1 MNDNRSKYQ
10 QWIQNL
16 QERKKEARHV
26 RKIVFFSMIVVI
38 LLILGAGIGGYS
50 YISSALEPMNAD
62 NNTPV
67 TVEIPIGSSVD
78 TITAALEENNIVK
91 DARVYKYY
99 LKFNNESEFQAG
111 TYELTPSMTLSEITE
126 SLKTGKVYHEPLFSV
141 TVPEGL
147 RLEEIASIV
156 EEHTDYTEDEFMETA
171 TDPEFIASLQEQFP
185 ELITEEVT
193 EDSIRYS
200 LEGYLY
206 PATYPFYE
214 ENPELEVIITQM
226 VEGTNTAFAP
236 YLESINDFTAGN
248 FTSEGEDPNVMTVH
262 KALTF
267 ASLLEEEATAST
279 DREIIAGIFYNR
291 LGDGMPLQTDPSVL
305 YALGE
310 WKDQVLYE
318 DLEIDHPYNTY
329 QNAGLPPGPI
339 AAPGIESIEAALNP
353 ESTDYYYFLAASEDG
368 VVYYSETLEEHEEK
382 AEQYIY
388 SVNREEA
395 DETEE

>member
-1 MNDNRSKYQ
+1 M
-10 QWIQNL
+10 
-16 QERKKEARHV
+16 

-50 YISSALEPMNAD
+50 YISSALEPMNPD

-147 RLEEIASIV
+147 RLEEIASII
-156 EEHTDYTEDEFMETA
+156 EENTDYSADEFMETA
-171 TDPEFIASLQEQFP
+171 TDSEFIASLQEQFP
-185 ELITEEVT
+185 ELITDEVT
-193 EDSIRYS
+193 ADSIRYS

-214 ENPELEVIITQM
+214 DNPELEVIITQM
-226 VEGTNTAFAP
+226 VEGTNAAFAP
-236 YLESINDFTAGN
+236 YLESINDFSAGN

-291 LGDGMPLQTDPSVL
+291 LEDGMPLQTDPTVL

-339 AAPGIESIEAALNP
+339 AAPGIESIEAAMNP
-353 ESTDYYYFLAASEDG
+353 ESTNYYYFLAAAEDG

-388 SVNREEA
+388 SVNEEEA

>member
-1 MNDNRSKYQ
+1 M
-10 QWIQNL
+10 
-16 QERKKEARHV
+16 

>member
-1 MNDNRSKYQ
+1 MNENQSKYQ

-16 QERKKEARHV
+16 QERKKEAKHV
-26 RKIVFFSMIVVI
+26 RRIVFYSMIV
-38 LLILGAGIGGYS
+38 LILVIIGAGIGGYS
-50 YISSALEPMNAD
+50 YISSALEPKNPD
-62 NNTPV
+62 NDNPV

-78 TITAALEENNIVK
+78 SITTTLEDNEIVK
-91 DARVYKYY
+91 DARVFKYY

-111 TYELTPSMTLSEITE
+111 TYELAPSMTLSEITE

-171 TDPEFIASLQEQFP
+171 TDQEFIASLQEQFP
-185 ELITEEVT
+185 ELITDEVSD
-193 EDSIRYS
+193 DSIRHS

-214 ENPELEVIITQM
+214 ENPGLDIIITQM
-226 VEGTNTAFAP
+226 VEGTNAAFAP
-236 YLESINDFTAGN
+236 YLETINDFSAGN
-248 FTSEGEDPNVMTVH
+248 FTPEGEEPNEMTVH

-291 LGDGMPLQTDPSVL
+291 LADGMPLQTDPTVL

-310 WKDQVLYE
+310 WKDQVLFE
-318 DLEIDHPYNTY
+318 DLEVDHPYNTY

-339 AAPGIESIEAALNP
+339 AAPGIESIEATMNP
-353 ESTDYYYFLAASEDG
+353 ESTDYYYFLAAAEDG

-382 AEQYIY
+382 AEEYIY
-388 SVNREEA
+388 SAGEDESEEA
-395 DETEE
+395 EE